1 MNLNKLLFTL
11 ISEKVKYYREK
22 ILKKNQSDFIA
33 YLQTEGTHIDR
44 SQLSRIENGHADPHK
59 NPNLMSSS
67 QIEDFSKIMDI
78 SIKNFI
84 FGDEDKREEIVKII
98 LLSILMN
105 GSKKNENEMNPFFN
119 LNGKR
124 LEFITGALYN
134 LNNEELKII
143 KLDREVLYRY
153 INDYE
158 SSNNEDYEKHT
169 LLISLSMININSFF
183 FNHKNFFLYKDLD
196 NKYDQKLE
204 LNSNLLLKLL
214 FSDFEYAA
222 DFINRQSNIG
232 LEPFTKSFLYN
243 EGVLGKT
250 IIDEKQLSYRLF
262 INAFESMFDRNR
274 KQFMNYFDI
283 NLFDNVENT
292 SSNYMSF
299 IKSKRVYN
307 IITSSNLTKL
317 LINIYQA
324 DQLNKDTFLGHHHI
338 KNSYMMESSKVSP
351 ILREE
356 SMYNYD
362 DYLEDA
368 RNLSEY
374 YIFQEGRVNNNFKLN
389 IDNHRN
395 TKH

>member
-1 MNLNKLLFTL
+1 
-11 ISEKVKYYREK
+11 
-22 ILKKNQSDFIA
+22 
-33 YLQTEGTHIDR
+33 
-44 SQLSRIENGHADPHK
+44 
-59 NPNLMSSS
+59 
-67 QIEDFSKIMDI
+67 
-78 SIKNFI
+78 
-84 FGDEDKREEIVKII
+84 
-98 LLSILMN
+98 
-105 GSKKNENEMNPFFN
+105 
-119 LNGKR
+119 
-124 LEFITGALYN
+124 
-134 LNNEELKII
+134 
-143 KLDREVLYRY
+143 
-153 INDYE
+153 
-158 SSNNEDYEKHT
+158 
-169 LLISLSMININSFF
+169 
-183 FNHKNFFLYKDLD
+183 
-196 NKYDQKLE
+196 
-204 LNSNLLLKLL
+204 
-214 FSDFEYAA
+214 
-222 DFINRQSNIG
+222 
-232 LEPFTKSFLYN
+232 
-243 EGVLGKT
+243 GVLGKT

>member
-1 MNLNKLLFTL
+1 
-11 ISEKVKYYREK
+11 
-22 ILKKNQSDFIA
+22 
-33 YLQTEGTHIDR
+33 
-44 SQLSRIENGHADPHK
+44 
-59 NPNLMSSS
+59 
-67 QIEDFSKIMDI
+67 
-78 SIKNFI
+78 
-84 FGDEDKREEIVKII
+84 
-98 LLSILMN
+98 
-105 GSKKNENEMNPFFN
+105 
-119 LNGKR
+119 
-124 LEFITGALYN
+124 
-134 LNNEELKII
+134 
-143 KLDREVLYRY
+143 
-153 INDYE
+153 
-158 SSNNEDYEKHT
+158 HT

-338 KNSYMMESSKVSP
+338 KNSYMMESSKIS
-351 ILREE
+351 
-356 SMYNYD
+356 
-362 DYLEDA
+362 
-368 RNLSEY
+368 
-374 YIFQEGRVNNNFKLN
+374 
-389 IDNHRN
+389 H
-395 TKH
+395 

>member
-143 KLDREVLYRY
+143 KLDREVLYR
-153 INDYE
+153 
-158 SSNNEDYEKHT
+158 
-169 LLISLSMININSFF
+169 
-183 FNHKNFFLYKDLD
+183 
-196 NKYDQKLE
+196 
-204 LNSNLLLKLL
+204 
-214 FSDFEYAA
+214 
-222 DFINRQSNIG
+222 
-232 LEPFTKSFLYN
+232 
-243 EGVLGKT
+243 
-250 IIDEKQLSYRLF
+250 
-262 INAFESMFDRNR
+262 
-274 KQFMNYFDI
+274 
-283 NLFDNVENT
+283 
-292 SSNYMSF
+292 
-299 IKSKRVYN
+299 
-307 IITSSNLTKL
+307 
-317 LINIYQA
+317 
-324 DQLNKDTFLGHHHI
+324 
-338 KNSYMMESSKVSP
+338 
-351 ILREE
+351 
-356 SMYNYD
+356 
-362 DYLEDA
+362 
-368 RNLSEY
+368 
-374 YIFQEGRVNNNFKLN
+374 
-389 IDNHRN
+389 
-395 TKH
+395 